1 MPAVLSGD
9 NSRGIAESSLLTS
22 GAVVRTPVCSR
33 YRELPRSALHLDH
46 SLFHHLIH
54 GLESTNATVLAFRC
68 RVLTG
73 LHRPILSVKTVK
85 ELSVKEQIYSRLSPH
100 PLWPL
105 QRGLARCRRALRLQA
120 QRGSGPGD
128 GPARHTRCPA
138 ATGRGGRGC
147 RGRGRPCDSLP
158 PEGAPSPSPACSSS
172 KLPPIQPKPP
182 PLPRCNR
189 LVRPHRA
196 RSLMCLA
203 SSPRHHLRQNT
214 AHYVARRSAL
224 HLRHFSALATRCTSL
239 FYPQDPNFSPPSSGH
254 FSLAER
260 RISSW

>member
-182 PLPRCNR
+182 PPPLQPARAAAPRP
-189 LVRPHRA
+189 LIDVSGQQP
-196 RSLMCLA
+196 S
-203 SSPRHHLRQNT
+203 SSPAPKHSSLCC
-214 AHYVARRSAL
+214 SPL
-224 HLRHFSALATRCTSL
+224 CTT
-239 FYPQDPNFSPPSSGH
+239 P
-254 FSLAER
+254 
-260 RISSW
+260 